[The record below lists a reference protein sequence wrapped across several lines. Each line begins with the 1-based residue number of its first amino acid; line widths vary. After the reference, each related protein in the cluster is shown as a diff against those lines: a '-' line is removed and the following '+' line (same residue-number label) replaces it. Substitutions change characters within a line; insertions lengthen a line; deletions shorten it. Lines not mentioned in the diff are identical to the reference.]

1 MSSALATPADDRFHT
16 PAEAHPL
23 WSETSWY
30 AFAAPQRRLCGCV
43 YPLFRPRLGVC
54 SVAVHVW
61 DDSACE
67 PWRALYS
74 RTQWHL
80 RMPAGD
86 LTACSIGGLELDCLE
101 PLRRYRVRYADGE
114 LCALDLEYEGL
125 FAPHAVGVAGGRGH
139 LDQPCRVR
147 GTLQL
152 RGERIAI
159 DGFEMRDRSWHVR
172 DDLRST
178 RASYSYGIA
187 SEREAFLAVGL
198 CDGDTCRIATGF
210 LWRDGEKHALTSGTR
225 RVLERGDGHPLRV
238 GIEAIDAAGRRL
250 ETHGLTTSRLANQAT
265 PGMFA
270 WLSLTQWEWQDGRA
284 TGEDQEIWSPDLL
297 ARSGAQSAS
306 A

>member
-1 MSSALATPADDRFHT
+1 VSADDRFHA

-23 WSETSWY
+23 WSETAWFGFS
-30 AFAAPQRRLCGCV
+30 APERSLCGAV

-54 SVAVHVW
+54 SVGVHVW

-80 RMPAGD
+80 SMPRGD
-86 LTACSIGGLELDCLE
+86 LSECSVGGLELTCLE
-101 PLRRYRVRYADGE
+101 PLRRYRVRYADGD

-125 FAPHAVGVAGGRGH
+125 FEPHATGIAGGRGH

-147 GTLQL
+147 GWL
-152 RGERIAI
+152 RLREERIAI

-172 DDLRST
+172 DDFRST

-187 SEREAFLAVGL
+187 PREAFLAVAL
-198 CDGDTCRIATGF
+198 CDADECRVATGF
-210 LWRDGEKHALTSGTR
+210 LWRDGEKHALVGGAR
-225 RVLERGDGHPLRV
+225 RVKERRDGHPLRV
-238 GIEAIDAAGRRL
+238 EIAAVDAAGRRL
-250 ETHGLTTSRLANQAT
+250 EAEGATLSRLANQAT

-270 WLSLTQWEWQDGRA
+270 WLSLTEWRVGGARCH
-284 TGEDQEIWSPDLL
+284 GEDQEIWSPDLL
-297 ARSGAQSAS
+297 ARGGQSARR
-306 A
+306 